1 MKIVIPSNSD
11 KRAKLASD
19 ILAKILRDGETSP
32 LKMIVTD
39 VLKKSVESVST
50 KTDLA
55 NELRRKAEVQIEERN
70 NEMKGVDQ
78 FIRSSRDILMGL
90 FPNEVKKLTEYGF
103 EVDENS
109 SKKDAEKKKKTNEA
123 K

>member
-1 MKIVIPSNSD
+1 
-11 KRAKLASD
+11 
-19 ILAKILRDGETSP
+19 
-32 LKMIVTD
+32 MIVTD